1 MSTTIVVSLVA
12 GDKEEGDDD
21 APLMQ
26 LSQHQHQHQH
36 SNSHSFPPFLY
47 SLSTTLQKPLLRA
60 SVLIGGVAA
69 DDVDV
74 DASSHQNDAIVNQ
87 ADEVSA
93 HFSELLSTQS
103 MGLLF
108 SHNTFVCVC
117 VQSLFLRLNKRTY
130 LSSCLEFNFKNVKSW
145 LVTNVVKKFKV
156 GLVTITMASIPMK
169 FFVSL
174 AAVEYFL
181 LLGFVMMV
189 LNLIYVLLAPEGSTL
204 CVS

>member
-21 APLMQ
+21 TPLTQ
-26 LSQHQHQHQH
+26 LSQQQH
-36 SNSHSFPPFLY
+36 SNSHTFPPFLY

-93 HFSELLSTQS
+93 HFSELLSTQ
-103 MGLLF
+103 
-108 SHNTFVCVC
+108 
-117 VQSLFLRLNKRTY
+117 
-130 LSSCLEFNFKNVKSW
+130 
-145 LVTNVVKKFKV
+145 
-156 GLVTITMASIPMK
+156 
-169 FFVSL
+169 
-174 AAVEYFL
+174 
-181 LLGFVMMV
+181 
-189 LNLIYVLLAPEGSTL
+189 
-204 CVS
+204 